1 MTSAKIKKNSE
12 INSEVIGEQF
22 YERFRDLCFKY
33 VCEVIMEN

>member
-22 YERFRDLCFKY
+22 YERFRDY
-33 VCEVIMEN
+33 VLNMFVK